1 MPLTKTHQKILS
13 YLKWKGPQSAA
24 RLAKN
29 FNMTTEGVRLHLIK
43 LEAAGFIR
51 SETISQ
57 GRGRPQTWYYLTPES
72 DSFFPSQ
79 YARLANQL
87 IELVKT
93 VFGPEGLKTLLQS
106 KKEADYQRYAV
117 ALEGITTP
125 AERLKK
131 LASLRKEE
139 GYLAELIS
147 EEINWLLIEHHCP
160 IRETAALCSA
170 FCESELEIITRLV
183 GPLCSVQ
190 QEALVSRGDRQC
202 VYRLIPAH

>member
-13 YLKWKGPQSAA
+13 YLKWKGPQPAA
-24 RLAKN
+24 RLATN

-43 LEAAGFIR
+43 LEEAGFVR

-72 DSFFPSQ
+72 DCIFPSQ

-87 IELVKT
+87 IELT
-93 VFGPEGLKTLLQS
+93 PIVFGPEGLKTLIQS

-125 AERLKK
+125 SERLKK

-139 GYLAELIS
+139 GYLAELVS
-147 EEINWLLIEHHCP
+147 EGNNWLLIEHHCP

-170 FCESELEIITRLV
+170 FCESELEIITRLAW
-183 GPLCSVQ
+183 PLWSVQ
-190 QEALVSRGDRQC
+190 REALASRGDRQC
-202 VYRLIPAH
+202 VYRFTPAQ